1 MKRTVFLFLL
11 GVLFIASIVAAAGSH
26 DPITILGNGD
36 FTAEN
41 GVISGSGTVEDPY
54 LIAGWEISVPSG
66 VPYGVKVEN
75 ASVSFILRGLVI
87 SGAMEAQ
94 GAAVRLGFV
103 SSAVI
108 EDCTVGSSMN
118 GIEIASSTDV
128 VARRCILYVQGRGL
142 RVLGETPA
150 EYRHQIEQSNAIND
164 YPVYYLYGKDGETVS
179 GIHSSNLTVAASRS
193 MTITE
198 NEIVCGDGMHLAFV
212 EDSLISGNT
221 VHRLEP
227 TLSEHGI
234 SLYRSTGNTVSDNLL
249 KNNRRAGMQLWLS
262 SGNSILNNQLL
273 ANDYGLIIAASDD
286 NRVYDNWVYANPT
299 GIEISA
305 GSTGNEVARNTICPI
320 YDKNPQY
327 GIVIKQAVANR
338 VEKNV
343 IVESEIAGIF
353 LDTQANSNTVVANT
367 IVAGAY
373 GMLIV
378 GSNNEIARNLIA
390 QNSDGTLFR
399 PTFGK
404 PVIRGNTFYNNVFTD
419 NSHRHIS
426 FNDDSEGNRLYRNF
440 FLGAVISNV
449 RIYDPGRN
457 TWTVSGEG
465 NFWED
470 YDGCDADG
478 DGFGDDPVL
487 VLPAGVNDTAPLLSP
502 TGARNDLGVLS
513 TLEERVLAVLTEG
526 GNKVQIAALIADE
539 GYERFVGFRGFPA
552 LLIEDF
558 PGILFDYGEEVQ
570 GGPGPTDKAF
580 TMEKVPFPL
589 DIAFFDRKGA
599 LVGSTTMEAD
609 SSDRYTVNSLFQY
622 ALELQSGSLS
632 AWGIG
637 ADSRLILPEEGEG

>member
-1 MKRTVFLFLL
+1 MKRTFFLLIL
-11 GVLFIASIVAAAGSH
+11 GVLSIVSMAAVAGSH

-54 LIAGWEISVPSG
+54 LIAGWEIDVPSG

-87 SGAMEAQ
+87 RGAMEAQ
-94 GAAVRLGFV
+94 GAAIRLGFV
-103 SSAVI
+103 SAATI
-108 EDCTVGSSMN
+108 EDCTIANSVN
-118 GIEIASSTDV
+118 GIEISSSMDV
-128 VARRCILYVQGRGL
+128 TVRRNVLYVLGRGL
-142 RVLGETPA
+142 RVIGESVK
-150 EYRHQIEQSNAIND
+150 EYRHEIDDTNVLND
-164 YPVYYLYGKDGETVS
+164 YPIYYIYGKDGETVS
-179 GIHSSNLTVAASRS
+179 GIHSSNLTVAASRN

-198 NEIVCGDGMHLAFV
+198 NEIVCGDGMQLAFV

-227 TLSEHGI
+227 TLSEDGI

-249 KNNRRAGMQLWLS
+249 KNNRRAGMHLWLS
-262 SGNSILNNQLL
+262 SGNTILRNQLL

-286 NRVYDNWVYANPT
+286 NHVYDNVVAANPT

-305 GSTGNEVARNTICPI
+305 GSTGNEVARNIVYHENT
-320 YDKNPQY
+320 KY
-327 GIVIKQAVANR
+327 GIAIEQAVGNR
-338 VEKNV
+338 VEKNA
-343 IVESEIAGIF
+343 IVQSETGI
-353 LDTQANSNTVVANT
+353 LLSTQAYNNTILANT
-367 IVAGAY
+367 IVSGAY

-378 GSNNEIARNLIA
+378 GSNNEIAGNLIA
-390 QNSDGTLFR
+390 QNSDGILFR

-404 PVIRGNTFYNNVFTD
+404 PVIRGNTFYKNVFTD
-419 NSHRHIS
+419 SSHRHIS

-440 FLGAVISNV
+440 FLGAVIANV
-449 RIYDPGRN
+449 RVYDPGRN

-470 YDGCDADG
+470 YDGYDVDG

-502 TGARNDLGVLS
+502 IGAIGSLGVLS
-513 TLEERVLAVLTEG
+513 TLEETVFAVLTEG
-526 GNKVQIAALIADE
+526 GDKVQIASLIADE
-539 GYERFVGFRGFPA
+539 GYERFVGFRGFPT
-552 LLIEDF
+552 LLREDF
-558 PGILFDYGEEVQ
+558 PGILFDYGEEVP
-570 GGPGPTDKAF
+570 GGVTGYGF
-580 TMEKVPFPL
+580 TMETVNFPL
-589 DIAFFDRKGA
+589 DIAFFDGSGA
-599 LVGSTTMEAD
+599 FVGGTAMEAN
-609 SSDRYTVNSLFQY
+609 STAQYTVNASFQY

-637 ADSRLILPEEGEG
+637 AGSRLILPEPEEG

>member
-1 MKRTVFLFLL
+1 MKRTVFLLIL
-11 GVLFIASIVAAAGSH
+11 GVLSIVSMAAVAGSH

-54 LIAGWEISVPSG
+54 LIAGWEIDVPSG

-75 ASVSFILRGLVI
+75 VSVSFILRGLVI
-87 SGAMEAQ
+87 RGAMEAQ
-94 GAAVRLGFV
+94 GAAIRLGFV
-103 SSAVI
+103 SAATI
-108 EDCTVGSSMN
+108 EDCTIANSVN
-118 GIEIASSTDV
+118 GIEISSSMDV
-128 VARRCILYVQGRGL
+128 TVRRNVLYVLGRGL
-142 RVLGETPA
+142 RVIGESVK
-150 EYRHQIEQSNAIND
+150 EYRHEIDETNVLND
-164 YPVYYLYGKDGETVS
+164 YPIYYIYGKDGETVS
-179 GIHSSNLTVAASRS
+179 GIHSSNLTVAASRN

-221 VHRLEP
+221 VHRLAP
-227 TLSEHGI
+227 TLSEDGI

-249 KNNRRAGMQLWLS
+249 KNNRRAGMHLWLS
-262 SGNSILNNQLL
+262 SGNTISNNQLL

-286 NRVYDNWVYANPT
+286 NRVYDNVVAANPT

-305 GSTGNEVARNTICPI
+305 GSTGNEVARNIVYHENT
-320 YDKNPQY
+320 KY
-327 GIVIKQAVANR
+327 GIAIEQAVGNR
-338 VEKNV
+338 VEKNA
-343 IVESEIAGIF
+343 IVQSETGI
-353 LDTQANSNTVVANT
+353 LLGTQAYNNTILANT
-367 IVAGAY
+367 IVGGAY

-378 GSNNEIARNLIA
+378 GSNNEIAGNLIA
-390 QNSDGTLFR
+390 QNSDGILFR

-419 NSHRHIS
+419 NRHRHIS

-440 FLGAVISNV
+440 FLGAVIANV
-449 RIYDPGRN
+449 RVYDPGRN

-502 TGARNDLGVLS
+502 IGAIGGLGVLS
-513 TLEERVLAVLTEG
+513 TLEETVFAVLTESG
-526 GNKVQIAALIADE
+526 DKVQIASLIADE
-539 GYERFVGFRGFPA
+539 GYERFVGFRGFPT
-552 LLIEDF
+552 LLQEDF
-558 PGILFDYGEEVQ
+558 PGILFDYGEEVP
-570 GGPGPTDKAF
+570 GGVTGYGF
-580 TMEKVPFPL
+580 TMETVNFPL
-589 DIAFFDRKGA
+589 DIAFFDGSGA
-599 LVGSTTMEAD
+599 FVGGTAMEAN
-609 SSDRYTVNSLFQY
+609 SSTQYTVNASFQY

-637 ADSRLILPEEGEG
+637 AGSRLILPEPGEG

>member
-1 MKRTVFLFLL
+1 MKRTVFLLIL
-11 GVLFIASIVAAAGSH
+11 GVLSIVSMAAVAGSH

-54 LIAGWEISVPSG
+54 LIAGWEIDVPSG

-75 ASVSFILRGLVI
+75 ASVSFILRGLVVR
-87 SGAMEAQ
+87 GAMEAQ
-94 GAAVRLGFV
+94 GAAIRLGFV
-103 SSAVI
+103 SAATI
-108 EDCTVGSSMN
+108 EDCTIANSVN
-118 GIEIASSTDV
+118 GIEISSSMDV
-128 VARRCILYVQGRGL
+128 TVRRNVLYILGRGL
-142 RVLGETPA
+142 RVIGESVK
-150 EYRHQIEQSNAIND
+150 EYRHEIDETNVLND
-164 YPVYYLYGKDGETVS
+164 YPIYYIYGKDGETVS
-179 GIHSSNLTVAASRS
+179 GIHSSNLTVAASRN

-198 NEIVCGDGMHLAFV
+198 NEIVCGDGMQLAFV

-221 VHRLEP
+221 VHRLAP
-227 TLSEHGI
+227 TLSEDGI

-249 KNNRRAGMQLWLS
+249 KNNRRAGMHLWLS
-262 SGNSILNNQLL
+262 SGNTILHNQLL

-286 NRVYDNWVYANPT
+286 NRVYDNVVAANPT

-305 GSTGNEVARNTICPI
+305 GSTGNEVARNIVYHENT
-320 YDKNPQY
+320 KY
-327 GIVIKQAVANR
+327 GIAIEQAVGNR
-338 VEKNV
+338 VEKNA
-343 IVESEIAGIF
+343 IVQSETGI
-353 LDTQANSNTVVANT
+353 LLGTQAYNNTILANT
-367 IVAGAY
+367 IVGGAY

-378 GSNNEIARNLIA
+378 GSNNEIAGNLIA
-390 QNSDGTLFR
+390 QNSDGILFR

-419 NSHRHIS
+419 NRHRHIS

-440 FLGAVISNV
+440 FLGAVIANV
-449 RIYDPGRN
+449 RVYDPGRN

-502 TGARNDLGVLS
+502 IGAISGLGVLS
-513 TLEERVLAVLTEG
+513 TLEETVFAVLTESG
-526 GNKVQIAALIADE
+526 DKVQIASLIADE
-539 GYERFVGFRGFPA
+539 GYERFVGFRGFPT
-552 LLIEDF
+552 LLQEDF
-558 PGILFDYGEEVQ
+558 PGILFDYGEEVP
-570 GGPGPTDKAF
+570 GGVTGYGF
-580 TMEKVPFPL
+580 TMETVNFPL
-589 DIAFFDRKGA
+589 DIAFFDGSGA
-599 LVGSTTMEAD
+599 FVGGTAMEAN
-609 SSDRYTVNSLFQY
+609 SSTQYTVNASFQY

-637 ADSRLILPEEGEG
+637 AGSRLILPEPGEG

>member
-1 MKRTVFLFLL
+1 MKRTFFLFLL
-11 GVLFIASIVAAAGSH
+11 GVLFIASIVAASGSH

-54 LIAGWEISVPSG
+54 LIAGWEIDVPNG
-66 VPYGVKVEN
+66 TPYGIKVEN

-87 SGAMEAQ
+87 RGAMEAQ
-94 GAAVRLGFV
+94 GAAIRLGFV
-103 SSAVI
+103 SAATI
-108 EDCTVGSSMN
+108 EDCMIGTIANSVN
-118 GIEIASSTDV
+118 GIEISSSTDV
-128 VARRCILYVQGRGL
+128 TVRRNVLYVLGRGL
-142 RVLGETPA
+142 RVIGESA
-150 EYRHQIEQSNAIND
+150 QEYRHEIDETNILND
-164 YPVYYLYGKDGETVS
+164 YPIYYIYGKDGETVS
-179 GIHSSNLTVAASRS
+179 GIHSSNLTVAASRN
-193 MTITE
+193 MTITK
-198 NEIVCGDGMHLAFV
+198 NEIVCGDGMQLAFV
-212 EDSLISGNT
+212 EDSLISRNT

-234 SLYRSTGNTVSDNLL
+234 SLYRSTGNTVSDNML
-249 KNNRRAGMQLWLS
+249 KNNRRAGMHLWLS

-286 NRVYDNWVYANPT
+286 NRVYDNVVAANPT

-305 GSTGNEVARNTICPI
+305 GSTGNEVAMNIVHHENT
-320 YDKNPQY
+320 KY
-327 GIVIKQAVANR
+327 GIAIEQAVGNR
-338 VEKNV
+338 VEKNA
-343 IVESEIAGIF
+343 IVQSEIGI
-353 LDTQANSNTVVANT
+353 LLSTQAYNNTILANT
-367 IVAGAY
+367 IVGGAY

-390 QNSDGTLFR
+390 QNSDGVLFR

-449 RIYDPGRN
+449 RVYDPGRN

-502 TGARNDLGVLS
+502 TGAISGLGVLS

-526 GNKVQIAALIADE
+526 GDKVQIAALIADE

-589 DIAFFDRKGA
+589 DIAFFDGSGA
-599 LVGSTTMEAD
+599 FVGSTTMEAD

-637 ADSRLILPEEGEG
+637 ADSRLLLPTGD